1 MTQTTI
7 KQVPVTA
14 LSAPATL
21 LMAGEEQENQW
32 PIKLQARSKE
42 VLDHW
47 YWGRIVHDFAGMEH
61 KEKIPVDYCHDS
73 CEVLGFCDQF
83 ELTDYGLELSGH
95 VISASEADR
104 SAEVALKAKAG
115 IPYEASITFSH
126 EGLQTEYIPEG
137 RTAQVNGEELAG
149 PLTIFRTWKL
159 MGVAVCPFGYDSNTS
174 TEMSKR
180 DQFIELS
187 ISGGEEMPG
196 KGTKTEQTKT
206 DESTDLSNQGAE
218 SGSET
223 KTELQKQES
232 EKTEP
237 GKKETGLAKSRDDVR
252 TELELF
258 VERFGS
264 ADGTQYFIEKLSL
277 ETSLD
282 RHARKL
288 ETELAAKEKEITE
301 LKAKLESVELGETDP
316 VSSGESHSGGTASA
330 KTGLEAAIRMPG

>member
-21 LMAGEEQENQW
+21 LMDGKEDQENQW

-47 YWGRIVHDFAGMEH
+47 YWGRMVHDFAGMEH

-73 CEVLGFCDQF
+73 WEVMGFCDQF
-83 ELTDYGLELSGH
+83 EVTDYGLELSGQ
-95 VISASEADR
+95 VVSASEADR

-115 IPYEASITFSH
+115 NPYEPSINYSH

-149 PLTIFRTWKL
+149 PLTIFRNWKL
-159 MGVAVCPFGYDSNTS
+159 MGVAVCLFGYDSNTS

-180 DQFIELS
+180 DQFIEIS
-187 ISGGEEMPG
+187 ISGGEEMPN

-206 DESTDLSNQGAE
+206 DNSTDLSNQETE
-218 SGSET
+218 SGT
-223 KTELQKQES
+223 
-232 EKTEP
+232 KTEP

-252 TELELF
+252 SELELY

-288 ETELAAKEKEITE
+288 ETDLEAKEKEITE
-301 LKAKLESVELGETDP
+301 LKAKLEAVELGETDS
-316 VSSGESHSGGTASA
+316 VSSGESQPGGKAST
-330 KTGLEAAIRMPG
+330 KTGLEAAIRMPGQS